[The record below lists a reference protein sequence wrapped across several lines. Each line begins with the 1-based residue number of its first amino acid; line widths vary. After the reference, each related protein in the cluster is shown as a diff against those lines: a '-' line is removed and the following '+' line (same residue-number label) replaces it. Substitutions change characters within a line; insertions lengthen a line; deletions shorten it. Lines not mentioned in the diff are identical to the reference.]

1 MQQFPHSVDNA
12 PDRRIRAN
20 RLRPLDDVHT
30 SSSNYPVA
38 LTSNTR
44 KGKASK
50 PRQWFDF
57 QMRTTLQAYL
67 FLLPSLLGLLAFLL
81 IPVIGV
87 AVLSFFDWGLLSEP
101 RFIGLQNYVQLIQS
115 PVVLHSLVVT
125 AYFVVLNVPL
135 ETVLALLLALVMNK
149 KLPGVGLFRVL
160 YAVPWM
166 ATPVA
171 MGIAWQWIFD
181 PQYGA
186 LNSFLALFGVHG
198 PLWLASQ
205 TSALP
210 AIAIMSIWG
219 NVGYT
224 MLFFLAGLQGV
235 PEQLYEAACID
246 GATPVQTF
254 FKITLPLLNPAM
266 YFVLVTN
273 IIGSFQIFDTVYAT
287 TKGGP
292 GDATNVLNYYIFREA
307 FQFFHAGYASALS
320 MVLFVILMLA
330 TLLQAMYFHRRTTYD
345 LS

>member
-1 MQQFPHSVDNA
+1 
-12 PDRRIRAN
+12 
-20 RLRPLDDVHT
+20 
-30 SSSNYPVA
+30 
-38 LTSNTR
+38 
-44 KGKASK
+44 
-50 PRQWFDF
+50 
-57 QMRTTLQAYL
+57 MRTTLQAYL
-67 FLLPSLLGLLAFLL
+67 FLLPSLFGLLVFLL

-101 RFIGLQNYVQLIQS
+101 RFVGLQNYVQLIQS
-115 PVVLHSLVVT
+115 PVVLHSLGVT
-125 AYFVVLNVPL
+125 TYFVVLNVPL
-135 ETVLALLLALVMNK
+135 ETILALLLAVVMNR
-149 KLPGVGLFRVL
+149 KLPGIGMFRVL

-186 LNSFLALFGVHG
+186 LNNVLALFGIHG
-198 PLWLASQ
+198 PLWLSSQ
-205 TSALP
+205 EFALP
-210 AIAIMSIWG
+210 AIAIVSIWG

-224 MLFFLAGLQGV
+224 MLFFLAGLQDV
-235 PEQLYEAACID
+235 PEQLYEAAYID
-246 GATPVQTF
+246 GATHLQTF

-273 IIGSFQIFDTVYAT
+273 IIGSFQLFDTVYAM

-320 MVLFVILMLA
+320 MVLFVVLMLV
-330 TLLQAMYFHRRTTYD
+330 TLLQALYFHRRTTYD

>member
-1 MQQFPHSVDNA
+1 MQKIPHGVDNA
-12 PDRRIRAN
+12 SSERTRVIKQQSLA
-20 RLRPLDDVHT
+20 DVRT
-30 SSSNYPVA
+30 SFSDSTVSSAPR
-38 LTSNTR
+38 T
-44 KGKASK
+44 GKITK
-50 PRQWFDF
+50 KWFNF
-57 QMRTTLQAYL
+57 QMRTTIQAYL
-67 FLLPSLLGLLAFLL
+67 FLLPSLLGLLVFLL

-87 AVLSFFDWGLLSEP
+87 AVLSFFNWGLLSEP
-101 RFIGLQNYVQLIQS
+101 RFIGLQNYVQIFQS
-115 PVVLHSLVVT
+115 PVVLHSLGVT

-149 KLPGVGLFRVL
+149 KLPGVGMFRVL

-171 MGIAWQWIFD
+171 MGVAWQWIFD

-186 LNSFLALFGVHG
+186 INSFLALFGIHG
-198 PLWLASQ
+198 PLWLTSQ
-205 TSALP
+205 QSSLP
-210 AIAIMSIWG
+210 AIAIMTIWG

-235 PEQLYEAACID
+235 PEQFYEAAYID
-246 GATPVQTF
+246 GATPLQTF

-273 IIGSFQIFDTVYAT
+273 IIGSFQVFDTVYAT

-330 TLLQAMYFHRRTTYD
+330 TLLQALYFQKRTTYD

>member
-12 PDRRIRAN
+12 PDRRIRVN
-20 RLRPLDDVHT
+20 HLRPLDDVRS
-30 SSSNYPVA
+30 SSSNYSAA
-38 LTSNTR
+38 LASS
-44 KGKASK
+44 KGKGSK

-57 QMRTTLQAYL
+57 QMRTMLQAYL
-67 FLLPSLLGLLAFLL
+67 FLFPSLLGLLIFLL

-115 PVVLHSLVVT
+115 PVVLHSLEVT

-135 ETVLALLLALVMNK
+135 ETVLALLLALVMNR

-171 MGIAWQWIFD
+171 MGIAWQWVFD

-186 LNSFLALFGVHG
+186 LNSFLALFGIHG

-205 TSALP
+205 ASALP

-235 PEQLYEAACID
+235 PEQLYEAASID

-330 TLLQAMYFHRRTTYD
+330 TLLQALYFHRRTTYD

>member
-1 MQQFPHSVDNA
+1 MQQIPHGVDDKSDRRTHTASHRSIDDIRMSSSAHSVSL
-12 PDRRIRAN
+12 I
-20 RLRPLDDVHT
+20 
-30 SSSNYPVA
+30 SG
-38 LTSNTR
+38 
-44 KGKASK
+44 KGKGAK
-50 PRQWFDF
+50 TRPWFDF
-57 QMRTTLQAYL
+57 QRRTTLQAYL

-81 IPVIGV
+81 IPVVGV
-87 AVLSFFDWGLLSEP
+87 AILSFFDWGLLSNP
-101 RFIGLQNYVQLIQS
+101 RFIGLQNYIQLIQS
-115 PVVLHSLVVT
+115 PVVQHSLGVT
-125 AYFVVLNVPL
+125 IYFVVLNVPL
-135 ETVLALLLALVMNK
+135 ETILALLLALVMNRN
-149 KLPGVGLFRVL
+149 LPGVGIFRVI

-186 LNSFLALFGVHG
+186 LNSFLALFGIHG

-205 TSALP
+205 QSALP
-210 AIAIMSIWG
+210 AVAIISIWG

-235 PEQLYEAACID
+235 PEQLYEAAYID
-246 GATPVQTF
+246 GATHLQTF
-254 FKITLPLLNPAM
+254 LKITLPLLNPAM

-292 GDATNVLNYYIFREA
+292 GDATDVLNYYIFRQA

-320 MVLFVILMLA
+320 MVLFVILMLV
-330 TLLQAMYFHRRTTYD
+330 TLLQALYFHRRTTYD